1 MNFQIACL
9 NGGEITAIAFVLL
22 FPAMY
27 FFVNLQ
33 ISWPVWRKVTLV
45 TFKWFSPVCFLRWV
59 LRVPLS
65 ENVFP
70 HGWHS
75 ISFLSGLHSILILFL
90 SLWRKWRDW
99 GSIFLRNVKSKKK
112 QSLHYSK
119 SLKVK
124 VSCQIQ
130 RVTKCWYALI
140 ITIIIIIFITTH
152 YYIKQQFLVLGNFH
166 FHGIIA
172 HLSDSLGR
180 PRKIGINL
188 GLRWC

>member
-1 MNFQIACL
+1 
-9 NGGEITAIAFVLL
+9 
-22 FPAMY
+22 MY

-112 QSLHYSK
+112 QSFHYSK
-119 SLKVK
+119 ALKVK

-152 YYIKQQFLVLGNFH
+152 YYIKQQFLVLGRGFFSMIWFFIFFSYPILFIHIALILKVFQVWNFY
-166 FHGIIA
+166 FAG
-172 HLSDSLGR
+172 
-180 PRKIGINL
+180 P
-188 GLRWC
+188 

>member
-1 MNFQIACL
+1 
-9 NGGEITAIAFVLL
+9 
-22 FPAMY
+22 MY

-112 QSLHYSK
+112 QSFHYSK
-119 SLKVK
+119 ALKVK

-140 ITIIIIIFITTH
+140 ITIIIIIFITWWSTTNH
-152 YYIKQQFLVLGNFH
+152 HHRQGGIEGIEGSVDHAGTRLSDDLGND
-166 FHGIIA
+166 A
-172 HLSDSLGR
+172 DANTNEL
-180 PRKIGINL
+180 KK
-188 GLRWC
+188 